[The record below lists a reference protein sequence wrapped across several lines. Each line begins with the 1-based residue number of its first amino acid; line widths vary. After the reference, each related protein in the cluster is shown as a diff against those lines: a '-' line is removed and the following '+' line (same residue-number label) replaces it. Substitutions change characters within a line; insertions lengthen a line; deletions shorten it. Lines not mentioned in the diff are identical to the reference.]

1 MIKCHSG
8 RKNCLFMNK
17 KIEKIRINT
26 EYITLGQFLK
36 FSDIIQSG
44 AEAKSYLAQNNV
56 EVNGELENR
65 RGRKLRPGDV
75 IEVEKRQFEIE

>member
-1 MIKCHSG
+1 
-8 RKNCLFMNK
+8 MNK

-56 EVNGELENR
+56 EINGELENR